1 MQIST
6 CTIMAIIVCAL
17 SVPMFLYN
25 WAALVEYTYILTCE
39 TNFFIIFKVFC
50 YSESERHMAAVG
62 TGLCSYH
69 LFCAVFLFIIALI
82 VLIRCFTT
90 TRRHFH
96 EFAL

>member
-1 MQIST
+1 
-6 CTIMAIIVCAL
+6 MAIVVCAL

-50 YSESERHMAAVG
+50 YSESERHMAAIG

-69 LFCAVFLFIIALI
+69 LFCAIFLFIIALI

-90 TRRHFH
+90 TRRHFR